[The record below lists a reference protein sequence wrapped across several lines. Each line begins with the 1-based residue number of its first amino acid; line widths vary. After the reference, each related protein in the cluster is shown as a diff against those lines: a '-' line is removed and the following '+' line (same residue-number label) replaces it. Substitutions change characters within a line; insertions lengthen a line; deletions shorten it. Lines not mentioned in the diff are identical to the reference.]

1 MLWMF
6 LAKDTLYLKDKK
18 PIVLKPVETTVEE
31 ENFRHRFSI
40 NEFVHPTR
48 VNHSTFGEGVAFYYF
63 IGGIT
68 PTFGYS
74 FTIRGMS
81 SSSNRIYI
89 NGLPITNMSL
99 TTLSPLPFNE
109 GVISSARV
117 YRGDAPIE
125 YDGFLGGVIDM
136 SVEPVYNKVQVG
148 VPTTYVFYRG
158 FYGQYSNPTYL
169 NVPPITDPRIRGGTE
184 NYSAGLVRRFWGNR
198 LKLTVLY
205 GHSWM
210 GIKTKSDKDS
220 MRLYAALNGYGT
232 SLTFNSGPISS
243 ILYAYISDNAYDMMG
258 TYGSAGSLRIGVSY
272 RNVGGRITIGGI
284 GVDFEASDNLTKN
297 RKDVA
302 SMPYRNFRAS
312 LFASH
317 RWDFSRSFLYA
328 GVRLN
333 YSMDTIYSPEFPGYD
348 YGIRGI
354 IPTFRIN
361 YKWFVSDVR
370 AFKVF
375 VGSSYQNYAPFFYLP
390 FMDLYPSPYFKK
402 YPYVYTASF
411 GEERLIGD
419 YALEVNLYARLFEP
433 FVFYNWEYLDSI
445 DMSQGLNE
453 ADILLSISKASMV
466 ASAGVDFTFLD
477 KAKQDLR
484 ISGFVGRSLFVR
496 DMRGASPWDIRWSLS
511 VQAGHISILAR
522 DGMPVYTWRYKCTKI
537 DERGQCLEKEL
548 KFYPNREFF
557 TLLVGWGYRK
567 KWRGWDVK
575 YGLGNI
581 VFLWN
586 RAWPMALYDP
596 TNIYKTT
603 PLFYFH
609 VGREF

>member
-1 MLWMF
+1 MLWIF
-6 LAKDTLYLKDKK
+6 LAKDTLYLTKDKK
-18 PIVLKPVETTVEE
+18 PLVLKPVETTVEE

-40 NEFVHPTR
+40 NEFVYPTR
-48 VNHSTFGEGVAFYYF
+48 VNRSTFGEGVAFYYF

-89 NGLPITNMSL
+89 NGLPITNMNL

-109 GVISSARV
+109 GVISSARI

-136 SVEPVYNKVQVG
+136 SVEPLYNKVQVG
-148 VPTTYVFYRG
+148 VPTTYVFFKG
-158 FYGQYSNPTYL
+158 LYGQYSNPTYL

-210 GIKTKSDKDS
+210 DVEYRGQEDTT
-220 MRLYAALNGYGT
+220 RTLANLNGYSVSALYT
-232 SLTFNSGPISS
+232 SYPFSAS
-243 ILYAYISDNAYDMMG
+243 AYTYLSDNVYDLKGLYGGDMG
-258 TYGSAGSLRIGVSY
+258 WKGWVSY
-272 RNVGGRITIGGI
+272 RQSGVRIKLWGVGVSFSG
-284 GVDFEASDNLTKN
+284 ESN
-297 RKDVA
+297 RTNNDIF
-302 SMPYRNFRAS
+302 SGESHDILYRNFKLS

-317 RWDFSRSFLYA
+317 RWNFSRSFLYA

-333 YSMDTIYSPEFPGYD
+333 YSRDTIYSPEFPGYD
-348 YGIRGI
+348 YGIEGL

-375 VGSSYQNYAPFFYLP
+375 IGSSYQNYAPFFYLP

-433 FVFYNWEYLDSI
+433 FVFYDWLYLDSVDI
-445 DMSQGLNE
+445 SGDLNF
-453 ADILLSISKASMV
+453 ADVILQIFRRGRIL
-466 ASAGVDFTFLD
+466 SAGIDFTFLD

-484 ISGFVGRSLFVR
+484 VSGFIGRSLFIK
-496 DMRGASPWDIRWSLS
+496 DFRGVSPWDVRWSLS
-511 VQAGHISILAR
+511 LQAGHISVVAR
-522 DGMPVYTWRYKCTKI
+522 DGVPFVSWKYV
-537 DERGQCLEKEL
+537 DGDV
-548 KFYPNREFF
+548 KFYFDRGFF